1 MLNDFKEHSGLEVN
15 TTKTEA
21 MWLGEWK
28 DRTDEPF
35 GFKWPKEPINALGVF
50 FSYDQASAN
59 RLNFGEK
66 ILNLEKTLNTWQQRN
81 LTLYGKINIVK
92 TLGISKLIYSALL
105 LPVPDHY
112 IQEINKLIF
121 NFIWQGT
128 RLKTKETP
136 ELENWKAYLKSPIQ
150 NVKYHT
156 TVNPLTTSSIYSSL
170 LKTIFVRP
178 TAENNILRHGFKEST
193 IQKVY
198 LMPFSVTNE
207 VKIMFQF
214 KVIPNVLPIRATL
227 YPDGISESPICNL
240 CNA

>member
-121 NFIWQGT
+121 NFIWQGKPPKIKRNT
-128 RLKTKETP
+128 IIGAKKDGGLKMCDFEIMEKALKIAWVKRIQDESQAS
-136 ELENWKAYLKSPIQ
+136 WKI
-150 NVKYHT
+150 
-156 TVNPLTTSSIYSSL
+156 
-170 LKTIFVRP
+170 
-178 TAENNILRHGFKEST
+178 
-193 IQKVY
+193 
-198 LMPFSVTNE
+198 
-207 VKIMFQF
+207 
-214 KVIPNVLPIRATL
+214 IPNQLLHKYGSLAFLTK
-227 YPDGISESPICNL
+227 CNL
-240 CNA
+240 ATNTLDLDETLLSFYKKNVRLLERFQILNRH